1 MMNTEIRQ
9 NHQALAGAPFPE
21 ADYVRA
27 MDAVLAQPEVK
38 FINAFVG
45 MAKDIKRWR
54 NGR

>member
-1 MMNTEIRQ
+1 MMDTNTTQ
-9 NHQALAGAPFPE
+9 NRHAPAGAPFPE

-45 MAKDIKRWR
+45 IAKDIARWHSNR
-54 NGR
+54 